1 MDRHGDVIGADVNG
15 MCTGVPE
22 DAIVLDRGQT
32 SNDSFILSKMFGDR
46 SGRHTHPYGSP
57 RP

>member
-1 MDRHGDVIGADVNG
+1 MDHQGDVIGADVKG

-32 SNDSFILSKMFGDR
+32 SNDSFILSKMFRDR
-46 SGRHTHPYGSP
+46 SGRHTHSYGSP